1 MSIAFNFIVV
11 ALLLAFAGSMAPS
24 LMGAATAPLF
34 GNEVR
39 VASVVMYVAVFGS
52 SVCGSLACFVA
63 ILEILEL
70 RSRAT
75 KEKPDGVSAG
85 LQSQRKEPP
94 RETA

>member
-24 LMGAATAPLF
+24 LMGAATVPLF

-39 VASVVMYVAVFGS
+39 AASVVMCVAVFGAL
-52 SVCGSLACFVA
+52 VCGSLACFVA
-63 ILEILEL
+63 ILEL

-85 LQSQRKEPP
+85 PHWPS
-94 RETA
+94 

>member
-39 VASVVMYVAVFGS
+39 VASVVIYVAVFGA

-63 ILEILEL
+63 ILEL